1 VSLELAPLGVVF
13 VGNVDHGK
21 STLIARLLLD
31 TGVFPDG
38 RYEELASAAKRR
50 GIPLELSF
58 LLDSLQIERDQAITV
73 DASRWWFRS
82 AARGYAIIDAP
93 GHAALVRNMISGA
106 ADASAA
112 VLVIDAKEGVG
123 LQTRRHAALLGL
135 LGVSDVVVAVNKMDL
150 VDDATRFHAIARDVE
165 EIVTR
170 LGMRFAR
177 AVPTVARDGDVVV
190 ERGERFAW
198 YAGPTLLEAL
208 DALGERADDT
218 ATKPLRMAVQDV
230 YRRDGI
236 RFVVGHLAAGTA
248 GAGDAVV
255 LQPSGERASIAR
267 IVTFPESGIDRVSSG
282 AEIALV
288 LDRDA
293 FVQPGDVIAAQ
304 SAPARVVSGFRATTF
319 CLDADGFAP
328 ETALQMRIGTRDIPV
343 VVEEIEGRID
353 FETLGDSHETTLA
366 ENDLGIVAFAPLEGV
381 VVDPLLDE
389 LKRFAL
395 YRNGRIVGGGVV
407 LEAGL
412 VAAVAGRRHS
422 PNVSAVHAGATHA
435 ARRALLGQRGV
446 VLWLT
451 GLPASGKS
459 TIATNLERRLIA
471 AGRAAKVLDGDS
483 LRTGLNGDL
492 GFSDA
497 DRAENIR
504 RTAEVAALFASAEI
518 ITICAMVSPS
528 REDRARARAICGDAF
543 YEVYINAD
551 LATCEERDPKGL
563 YRRARAGDLANF
575 TGISAPY
582 EAPTEPDITI
592 ASGARG
598 IEENVDDLFAFAL
611 TVAQA
616 QSTR

>member
-1 VSLELAPLGVVF
+1 VSDRPPLGVVF

-31 TGVFPDG
+31 TGFFPDG
-38 RYEELASAAKRR
+38 RYEELVAAAKRR
-50 GIPLELSF
+50 DVPLELSF
-58 LLDSLQIERDQAITV
+58 LLDSLQIERDQAISV
-73 DASRWWFRS
+73 DSSRLWFHSSARS
-82 AARGYAIIDAP
+82 YAIVDAP

-112 VLVIDAKEGVG
+112 VLVIDANEGVA

-135 LGVSDVVVAVNKMDL
+135 LGVSDVVAAVNKIDL
-150 VDDATRFHAIARDVE
+150 VDDAERFAAIAREVE

-190 ERGERFAW
+190 KRGERFGW
-198 YAGPTLLEAL
+198 YDGPTLLEAL
-208 DALGERADDT
+208 DALADRADDT
-218 ATKPLRMAVQDV
+218 ASKPLRMPVQDV
-230 YRRDGI
+230 YRRDGVRI
-236 RFVVGHLAAGTA
+236 IVGHLAAGTA
-248 GAGDAVV
+248 GAGDAIV

-267 IVTFPESGIDRVSSG
+267 IVTFPESGVERVSSG
-282 AEIALV
+282 SEIALV

-293 FVQPGDVIAAQ
+293 FVQPGDVIAAH
-304 SAPARVVSGFRATTF
+304 AGAARVVSAFRATTF
-319 CLDADGFAP
+319 CLDSDGFAP
-328 ETALQMRIGTRDIPV
+328 ETALQMRIGTRDVPV
-343 VVEEIEGRID
+343 VVEKIEGRID
-353 FETLGDSHETTLA
+353 FDTLDDTAETTLA

-395 YRNGRIVGGGVV
+395 YRAGRIVGGGVV

-412 VAAVAGRRHS
+412 VDAVAGRRHS

-459 TIATNLERRLIA
+459 TIATNLEQRLVA

-492 GFSDA
+492 GFTNA

-504 RTAEVAALFASAEI
+504 RTAEVAALFAAAEL

-543 YEVYINAD
+543 YEVYVDAD

-575 TGISAPY
+575 TGVSAPY
-582 EAPTEPDITI
+582 EAPEQPDMTI
-592 ASGARG
+592 ASGVRG
-598 IEENVDDLFAFAL
+598 IEENVNQLLAFAL
-611 TVAQA
+611 DV
-616 QSTR
+616 SRIDRFG